1 MIQYLGDFAGGAD
14 EKQKWAEH
22 TDEKQKWA
30 ERINYYVKL
39 FKSKMYEQHYQS
51 ETSEQIQASAR
62 KCQLTLL
69 SDRVAIVLAAR
80 CWY

>member
-1 MIQYLGDFAGGAD
+1 
-14 EKQKWAEH
+14 
-22 TDEKQKWA
+22 
-30 ERINYYVKL
+30 
-39 FKSKMYEQHYQS
+39 MYEQHYQS

-80 CWY
+80 C